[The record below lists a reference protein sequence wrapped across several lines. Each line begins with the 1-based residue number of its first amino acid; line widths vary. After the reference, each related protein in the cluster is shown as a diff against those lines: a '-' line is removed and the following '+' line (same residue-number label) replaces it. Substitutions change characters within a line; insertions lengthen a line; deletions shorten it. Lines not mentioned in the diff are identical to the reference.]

1 MNPVLLAAIALLG
14 IVLAGTGICS
24 ILFSAGVLSLHSAAQ
39 FLATLAGKAILYAFG
54 GLLLA
59 VSGHYASLFFRGRAQ
74 IARFSQ
80 EGEWGRI
87 ELSPYALREFVSG
100 IMRDE
105 IGIDRFQVRLS
116 HVDDGLS
123 IEITTT
129 LSPTDRVSEVGKTI
143 QETLSRRVV
152 ERTGVEVRRVEVLVN
167 SIRQHGAQMEAE
179 EEEGENEHPDA
190 S

>member
-1 MNPVLLAAIALLG
+1 MSPVLLAAIALLG
-14 IVLAGTGICS
+14 TVLAGAGICS
-24 ILFSAGVLSLHSAAQ
+24 ILFSASVLSLFSAAQ

-59 VSGHYASLFFRGRAQ
+59 VSGHYAALFFRGRAQ
-74 IARFSQ
+74 SARFSQ
-80 EGEWGRI
+80 DGEWGRI

-105 IGIDRFQVRLS
+105 IGIDRFQVRLN
-116 HVDDGLS
+116 HVEDGLS

-129 LSPTDRVSEVGKTI
+129 LSPDDRVAEVGRTI
-143 QETLSRRVV
+143 QQTLSNRVA

-167 SIRQHGAQMEAE
+167 SIRPHAAQMEAK
-179 EEEGENEHPDA
+179 EEEGENEHPNA
-190 S
+190 A